1 MSELLTIVRDNS
13 DVYAKAIGTTLLA
26 SGLSIVFALIL
37 GLILAVMRDSRVA
50 VFSGFA
56 RLYVSFFRG
65 TPLLLQILILY
76 NGLVTLQLTG
86 FQALA
91 FGLSLHFSAYISESF
106 RAAISSV
113 DRGQWEAA
121 DSLGIPRRK
130 TFKDV
135 ILPQAL
141 SRAIPPLSNSVI
153 DIIKSTSLGTIVAV
167 EELTYV
173 SDQIS
178 ATTYLVMPLLLF
190 SAAIYWIMSTL
201 IQSVQHRLEARF
213 SIPE

>member
-1 MSELLTIVRDNS
+1 MTELFTIVRDNAN
-13 DVYAKAIGTTLLA
+13 VYGEAIGITLLA
-26 SGLSIVFALIL
+26 SGLAIVFALFL
-37 GLILAVMRDSRVA
+37 GLILAVMRDSRFA

-76 NGLVTLQLTG
+76 NGLVALQLTG

-106 RAAISSV
+106 RAAIASV

-121 DSLGIPRRK
+121 DSLGIRRRK

-153 DIIKSTSLGTIVAV
+153 DIIKSTSLGTLVAV

-201 IQSVQHRLEARF
+201 VQMLQHRLEVRF
-213 SIPE
+213 SIPN

>member
-1 MSELLTIVRDNS
+1 M
-13 DVYAKAIGTTLLA
+13 
-26 SGLSIVFALIL
+26 
-37 GLILAVMRDSRVA
+37 
-50 VFSGFA
+50 
-56 RLYVSFFRG
+56 
-65 TPLLLQILILY
+65 
-76 NGLVTLQLTG
+76 
-86 FQALA
+86 
-91 FGLSLHFSAYISESF
+91 
-106 RAAISSV
+106 
-113 DRGQWEAA
+113 
-121 DSLGIPRRK
+121 PRRK

-190 SAAIYWIMSTL
+190 SVAIYWIMSTL

>member
-1 MSELLTIVRDNS
+1 MELFEIVQGNAS
-13 DVYAKAIGTTLLA
+13 VYGKAIGITLLA
-26 SGLSIVFALIL
+26 SGLAIVFALFL
-37 GLILAVMRDSRVA
+37 GLLLALMRDSRFS

-76 NGLVTLQLTG
+76 NGLVVFQLSG

-91 FGLSLHFSAYISESF
+91 FGLSLHFAAYISESF

-121 DSLGIPRRK
+121 ESLGIPRRR
-130 TFKDV
+130 TFKDI

-153 DIIKSTSLGTIVAV
+153 DIIKSTSLGTVIAV

-173 SDQIS
+173 SDQIA

-190 SAAIYWIMSTL
+190 SALVYWLISTAIQGM
-201 IQSVQHRLEARF
+201 QHRLEARYR
-213 SIPE
+213 IPE

>member
-26 SGLSIVFALIL
+26 SGLAIVFALIL

-56 RLYVSFFRG
+56 RLYVSFFRR

-76 NGLVTLQLTG
+76 N
-86 FQALA
+86 
-91 FGLSLHFSAYISESF
+91 
-106 RAAISSV
+106 
-113 DRGQWEAA
+113 EAA